1 MSAIRPSL
9 VTLLRFDQ
17 ASRLRNGL
25 RVRVRRSPQ
34 LGLAPTGSS
43 YGDALTVIHGR
54 DGVCPR
60 AVPSPFLGARPFG
73 SERRLAFT
81 DCSAKSVIRCCAAVE
96 TLLRASTS
104 QRLLSQR
111 LALAGQRPQSRGA
124 PSQSRIVVAA
134 RRRRA
139 RRPRSLRST
148 RPASA
153 AAASR
158 DARSKASSTR
168 GASAAAS

>member
-1 MSAIRPSL
+1 MTMLHRPK
-9 VTLLRFDQ
+9 TAR
-17 ASRLRNGL
+17 SRIGD
-25 RVRVRRSPQ
+25 RSPKSVTWPQ
-34 LGLAPTGSS
+34 PSSHDHAPPTE
-43 YGDALTVIHGR
+43 DRPLTDPLTVIHGR

-158 DARSKASSTR
+158 DARSKASATR